1 MVYQRPD
8 EFEQDTTYRSQGVHK
23 NRDTTAKMS
32 VDAID
37 RDGVSDS
44 QKQEQA
50 AAAAAAA
57 PQNMEDSRTKITV
70 DERIGSKPQKDLG
83 TEVRASGFKAEA
95 KAGAAVEAP
104 GYNPPSPGKG
114 TRDSFG
120 NEGTQQNPAAEGGGP
135 MSGMSMGGMGG
146 GDYGGGGGGDG
157 GGGGMMSGLPEAIG
171 SDTASID
178 DEIDRAT
185 NTLFY
190 DDTDIEAHQA
200 LGEKLQGR

>member
-114 TRDSFG
+114 TSPRPARPGFRSQAATVTAG
-120 NEGTQQNPAAEGGGP
+120 RRSLPRESWKATRTAYPGTSCSTPRRIQPARSSSTRRPAARSPATSPGREGCANWETVG
-135 MSGMSMGGMGG
+135 
-146 GDYGGGGGGDG
+146 
-157 GGGGMMSGLPEAIG
+157 
-171 SDTASID
+171 
-178 DEIDRAT
+178 
-185 NTLFY
+185 
-190 DDTDIEAHQA
+190 
-200 LGEKLQGR
+200 